1 MTRGFGES
9 RRGALQSG
17 PFDHG
22 MITGRTRFTQNG
34 SSDPPSGGEGAPPR
48 QRPPCPATGGGRKE
62 VGLLPPLGARRTP
75 HRRWQRRAA
84 RSVLLAV
91 ILMPLTV
98 LSTGSLTAQATPT
111 ASRLEEQLDQL
122 NRESD
127 QLVEQYNQSNEAL
140 KRIRRSLEGLRA
152 QASGAEADVRK
163 LQAVLGARASAAY
176 VQGAGSAVA
185 AVLGSD
191 DPAAAIARVQV
202 LELLAANDGDLM
214 DQLGVAGKAL
224 GERQRDLVAAERSQA
239 AEVDR
244 LAAKKAEVERAADK
258 TRALLARMRAA
269 DRPSTPS
276 RPSDPV
282 APPPS
287 GGGGGGSGSAA
298 AVVVAYARAQ
308 VGKPYCYGGSGP
320 GCFDC
325 SGLTL
330 MAWRQ
335 ARVSLPHS
343 SAAQYNV
350 GRRISAGEL
359 QPGDLIFYYSPI
371 SHVSVYIGGGQR
383 ISATHTGDYVRVQSL
398 GSSIVGYA
406 RPNG

>member
-1 MTRGFGES
+1 
-9 RRGALQSG
+9 
-17 PFDHG
+17 
-22 MITGRTRFTQNG
+22 
-34 SSDPPSGGEGAPPR
+34 
-48 QRPPCPATGGGRKE
+48 
-62 VGLLPPLGARRTP
+62 
-75 HRRWQRRAA
+75 
-84 RSVLLAV
+84 VLLAA

-98 LSTGSLTAQATPT
+98 LSTGPLTAQATPT
-111 ASRLEEQLDQL
+111 ASRLEDQLDQL

-140 KRIRRSLEGLRA
+140 QRIRRSLKDLRT

-163 LQAVLGARASAAY
+163 LQRVLGARASAAY

-214 DQLGVAGKAL
+214 DQLGVAGQAL
-224 GERQRDLVAAERSQA
+224 GERRRNLVAAEKAQA

-244 LAAKKAEVERAADK
+244 LQAKKSEVERAADK
-258 TRALLARMRAA
+258 TRALLSRMRAA
-269 DRPSTPS
+269 DRPSAPS
-276 RPSDPV
+276 RPSNPV
-282 APPPS
+282 APPPPA
-287 GGGGGGSGSAA
+287 GGGGGGGASA
-298 AVVVAYARAQ
+298 VVAYARAQ
-308 VGKPYCYGGSGP
+308 VGKPYCYGGAGP

-325 SGLTL
+325 SGLTM

-335 ARVSLPHS
+335 AGISLPHS
-343 SAAQYNV
+343 SASQYNV
-350 GRRISAGEL
+350 GRRISASEL
-359 QPGDLIFYYSPI
+359 RPGDLIFYYSPI

-406 RPNG
+406 RPSG

>member
-1 MTRGFGES
+1 M
-9 RRGALQSG
+9 L
-17 PFDHG
+17 
-22 MITGRTRFTQNG
+22 
-34 SSDPPSGGEGAPPR
+34 
-48 QRPPCPATGGGRKE
+48 
-62 VGLLPPLGARRTP
+62 
-75 HRRWQRRAA
+75 AA
-84 RSVLLAV
+84 
-91 ILMPLTV
+91 ILVPLTL
-98 LSTGSLTAQATPT
+98 LSTGSNTAALATP
-111 ASRLEEQLDQL
+111 ASPARLEDQLDQL
-122 NRESD
+122 NREAD

-140 KRIRRSLEGLRA
+140 ARIKRSLKGLRG
-152 QASGAEADVRK
+152 QADVAEEDLRK
-163 LQAVLGARASAAY
+163 LRAVLGARASAAY

-202 LELLAANDGDLM
+202 LDLLAAHDGDLM
-214 DQLGVAGKAL
+214 DQLGVAGKSYD
-224 GERQRDLVAAERSQA
+224 ERHRNLVAAEKAQA

-244 LAAKKAEVERAADK
+244 LAAKKAEVQRAADK
-258 TRALLARMRAA
+258 TRALLARMRAV
-269 DRPSTPS
+269 DRPAAPS
-276 RPSDPV
+276 QPSGPV
-282 APPPS
+282 ATPPS
-287 GGGGGGSGSAA
+287 GGGGGSGSAA
-298 AVVVAYARAQ
+298 AVVAYARAQ

-325 SGLTL
+325 SGLTM

-335 ARVSLPHS
+335 AGVSLPHS
-343 SAAQYNV
+343 SASQYNV

>member
-1 MTRGFGES
+1 M
-9 RRGALQSG
+9 
-17 PFDHG
+17 
-22 MITGRTRFTQNG
+22 
-34 SSDPPSGGEGAPPR
+34 
-48 QRPPCPATGGGRKE
+48 
-62 VGLLPPLGARRTP
+62 PPLGARRPP
-75 HRRWQRRAA
+75 HRRWTRHAA
-84 RSVLLAV
+84 RSVLLAA
-91 ILMPLTV
+91 ILLPLTV
-98 LSTGSLTAQATPT
+98 LSTGSMTAQATPT
-111 ASRLEEQLDQL
+111 TSARLKDQLDRL

-140 KRIRRSLEGLRA
+140 ARIRRSLQTLRA
-152 QASGAEADVRK
+152 QASEAEQDLRRLRAS
-163 LQAVLGARASAAY
+163 LGARASAAY

-191 DPAAAIARVQV
+191 DPAAAIDRVQV

-224 GERQRDLVAAERSQA
+224 EARQRDLVAAEKAQA

-269 DRPSTPS
+269 DRPSVPS
-276 RPSDPV
+276 RPAHPI

-287 GGGGGGSGSAA
+287 GGGGGGGGGGSGSAA
-298 AVVVAYARAQ
+298 AVVAYARAQ
-308 VGKPYCYGGSGP
+308 VGKPYCYGGAGP
-320 GCFDC
+320 SCFDC
-325 SGLTL
+325 SGLTM
-330 MAWRQ
+330 MAWQQ
-335 ARVSLPHS
+335 AGVSLPHS

-350 GRRISAGEL
+350 GRRISASEL

-371 SHVSVYIGGGQR
+371 SHVSIYIGNGQR

>member
-1 MTRGFGES
+1 ML
-9 RRGALQSG
+9 AA
-17 PFDHG
+17 
-22 MITGRTRFTQNG
+22 I
-34 SSDPPSGGEGAPPR
+34 
-48 QRPPCPATGGGRKE
+48 
-62 VGLLPPLGARRTP
+62 LLP
-75 HRRWQRRAA
+75 
-84 RSVLLAV
+84 
-91 ILMPLTV
+91 LTL
-98 LSTGSLTAQATPT
+98 LSTGSNTTALATP
-111 ASRLEEQLDQL
+111 ASPARLEDQLDQL

-140 KRIRRSLEGLRA
+140 ARIKRSLKGLRS
-152 QASGAEADVRK
+152 QASGAEEDLRK
-163 LQAVLGARASAAY
+163 LRAVLGARASAAY

-202 LELLAANDGDLM
+202 LDLLAAHDGDLM
-214 DQLGVAGKAL
+214 DQLGVAGKAFD
-224 GERQRDLVAAERSQA
+224 ERHRNLVAAEKAQA

-269 DRPSTPS
+269 DRPSAPS
-276 RPSDPV
+276 QPSGPV

-298 AVVVAYARAQ
+298 AVVAYVRAQ

-325 SGLTL
+325 SGLTM

-335 ARVSLPHS
+335 AGVSLPHS
-343 SAAQYNV
+343 SASQYNV

>member
-1 MTRGFGES
+1 M
-9 RRGALQSG
+9 
-17 PFDHG
+17 
-22 MITGRTRFTQNG
+22 
-34 SSDPPSGGEGAPPR
+34 
-48 QRPPCPATGGGRKE
+48 
-62 VGLLPPLGARRTP
+62 PPLGARRPP
-75 HRRWQRRAA
+75 HRRWPRRAV
-84 RSVLLAV
+84 RSVLLAA
-91 ILMPLTV
+91 ILVPLTV
-98 LSTGSLTAQATPT
+98 LSTGPTTAQATPT
-111 ASRLEEQLDQL
+111 SSARLEDQLDQL
-122 NRESD
+122 NREAD

-140 KRIRRSLEGLRA
+140 KRIRRSLEGLET

-163 LQAVLGARASAAY
+163 LKAVLGARASAAY

-224 GERQRDLVAAERSQA
+224 GERQRDLVAAEKAQA

-269 DRPSTPS
+269 DRSSVPS
-276 RPSDPV
+276 RPSGPV

-287 GGGGGGSGSAA
+287 GGGGGGGGSASA
-298 AVVVAYARAQ
+298 VVAYARAQ

-325 SGLTL
+325 SGLTM

-335 ARVSLPHS
+335 AGVSLPHS
-343 SAAQYNV
+343 SASQYNV
-350 GRRISAGEL
+350 GRRVSAGEL
-359 QPGDLIFYYSPI
+359 QPGDLVFYYSPI
-371 SHVSVYIGGGQR
+371 SHVSVYIGNGQR

>member
-1 MTRGFGES
+1 ML
-9 RRGALQSG
+9 AA
-17 PFDHG
+17 
-22 MITGRTRFTQNG
+22 I
-34 SSDPPSGGEGAPPR
+34 
-48 QRPPCPATGGGRKE
+48 
-62 VGLLPPLGARRTP
+62 LLP
-75 HRRWQRRAA
+75 
-84 RSVLLAV
+84 
-91 ILMPLTV
+91 LTL
-98 LSTGSLTAQATPT
+98 LSTGSNTTALATP
-111 ASRLEEQLDQL
+111 ASPARLEDQLDQL
-122 NRESD
+122 NREAD

-140 KRIRRSLEGLRA
+140 ARIKRSLKGLRG
-152 QASGAEADVRK
+152 QADVAEEDLRK

-176 VQGAGSAVA
+176 IQGAGSAVA

-202 LELLAANDGDLM
+202 LDLLAAHDGDLM
-214 DQLGVAGKAL
+214 DQLGVAGKSFD
-224 GERQRDLVAAERSQA
+224 ERHRNLVAAQKAQA

-258 TRALLARMRAA
+258 TRALLSRMRAA
-269 DRPSTPS
+269 DRPAAPS
-276 RPSDPV
+276 QPSGPV

-298 AVVVAYARAQ
+298 AVVAYARAQ

-325 SGLTL
+325 SGLTM

-335 ARVSLPHS
+335 AGVSLPHS
-343 SAAQYNV
+343 SASQYNV
-350 GRRISAGEL
+350 GRRISASEL

>member
-1 MTRGFGES
+1 
-9 RRGALQSG
+9 
-17 PFDHG
+17 
-22 MITGRTRFTQNG
+22 
-34 SSDPPSGGEGAPPR
+34 
-48 QRPPCPATGGGRKE
+48 
-62 VGLLPPLGARRTP
+62 
-75 HRRWQRRAA
+75 
-84 RSVLLAV
+84 VLLAA

-98 LSTGSLTAQATPT
+98 LSTGSNTTAVAAPT
-111 ASRLEEQLDQL
+111 SSARLEDQLDQL
-122 NRESD
+122 NRQAD

-140 KRIRRSLEGLRA
+140 KRLQRAHKALRA
-152 QASGAEADVRK
+152 QASGAQADVRK

-191 DPAAAIARVQV
+191 DPNAAIDRVQV
-202 LELLAANDGDLM
+202 LDLLANHDGDLM
-214 DQLGVAGKAL
+214 DQLWVAGKAL
-224 GERQRDLVAAERSQA
+224 DARQGELVAAEKAQA
-239 AEVDR
+239 VEVDR

-258 TRALLARMRAA
+258 TRALLARMRAV

-287 GGGGGGSGSAA
+287 GGGGGGASGSAA
-298 AVVVAYARAQ
+298 AVVAYARAQ
-308 VGKPYCYGGSGP
+308 VGKPYCYGGSGSA
-320 GCFDC
+320 CFDC
-325 SGLTL
+325 SGLTM

-335 ARVSLPHS
+335 AGVSLPHS
-343 SAAQYNV
+343 SAAQYSV
-350 GRRISAGEL
+350 GRRVSAGEL

-371 SHVSVYIGGGQR
+371 SHVSVYIGNGQR

-398 GSSIVGYA
+398 GSSIVGYG

>member
-1 MTRGFGES
+1 
-9 RRGALQSG
+9 
-17 PFDHG
+17 
-22 MITGRTRFTQNG
+22 
-34 SSDPPSGGEGAPPR
+34 
-48 QRPPCPATGGGRKE
+48 
-62 VGLLPPLGARRTP
+62 LPPLGARRPP
-75 HRRWQRRAA
+75 HRRWARHAA
-84 RSVLLAV
+84 RSVLLAA
-91 ILMPLTV
+91 ILLPLTL
-98 LSTGSLTAQATPT
+98 LSTGSNTTALATP
-111 ASRLEEQLDQL
+111 ASPARLEEQLDQL

-140 KRIRRSLEGLRA
+140 KRIQRSLKGLRS
-152 QASGAEADVRK
+152 QAAGAEDDLRK

-202 LELLAANDGDLM
+202 LDLLAAHDGDLM
-214 DQLGVAGKAL
+214 DQLGVAAKAFE
-224 GERQRDLVAAERSQA
+224 ERHRNLVAAEKAQA
-239 AEVDR
+239 VEVDR
-244 LAAKKAEVERAADK
+244 LAAKKAEVQRAADK

-269 DRPSTPS
+269 ASPAAPS
-276 RPSDPV
+276 RPSSPI

-287 GGGGGGSGSAA
+287 GGGGGGGASA
-298 AVVVAYARAQ
+298 VVAYARAQ
-308 VGKPYCYGGSGP
+308 VGKPYCYGGEGP

-325 SGLTL
+325 SGLTM

-335 ARVSLPHS
+335 AGVSLPHS
-343 SAAQYNV
+343 SSAQYNV
-350 GRRISAGEL
+350 GRRISASEL

-398 GSSIVGYA
+398 GSSIVGFA

>member
-1 MTRGFGES
+1 
-9 RRGALQSG
+9 
-17 PFDHG
+17 
-22 MITGRTRFTQNG
+22 
-34 SSDPPSGGEGAPPR
+34 
-48 QRPPCPATGGGRKE
+48 
-62 VGLLPPLGARRTP
+62 LPPLGARRPP
-75 HRRWQRRAA
+75 HRRWPRRAV
-84 RSVLLAV
+84 RSVLLAA
-91 ILMPLTV
+91 ILVPLTV
-98 LSTGSLTAQATPT
+98 LSTGPTTAQATPT
-111 ASRLEEQLDQL
+111 SSARLEDQLDQL
-122 NRESD
+122 NREAD

-140 KRIRRSLEGLRA
+140 KRIRRSLKGLET

-163 LQAVLGARASAAY
+163 LKAVLGARASAAY

-224 GERQRDLVAAERSQA
+224 GERQRDLVAAEKAQA

-269 DRPSTPS
+269 DRSSVPS
-276 RPSDPV
+276 RPSGPV

-287 GGGGGGSGSAA
+287 GGGGGGGGSASA
-298 AVVVAYARAQ
+298 VVAYARAQ

-325 SGLTL
+325 SGLTM

-335 ARVSLPHS
+335 AGVSLPHS
-343 SAAQYNV
+343 SASQYNV

-359 QPGDLIFYYSPI
+359 QPGDLVFYYSPI
-371 SHVSVYIGGGQR
+371 SHVSVYIGNGQR

>member
-1 MTRGFGES
+1 M
-9 RRGALQSG
+9 L
-17 PFDHG
+17 
-22 MITGRTRFTQNG
+22 
-34 SSDPPSGGEGAPPR
+34 
-48 QRPPCPATGGGRKE
+48 
-62 VGLLPPLGARRTP
+62 
-75 HRRWQRRAA
+75 AA
-84 RSVLLAV
+84 

-98 LSTGSLTAQATPT
+98 LSTGPLTAQATPT
-111 ASRLEEQLDQL
+111 ASRLEDQLDQL

-140 KRIRRSLEGLRA
+140 QRIRRSLKGLRA

-163 LQAVLGARASAAY
+163 LQQVLGARASAAY

-214 DQLGVAGKAL
+214 DQLGVAGQAL
-224 GERQRDLVAAERSQA
+224 GERKRNLVAAEKAQA

-244 LAAKKAEVERAADK
+244 LQAKKAEVERAADK
-258 TRALLARMRAA
+258 TRALLSRMRAP
-269 DRPSTPS
+269 DRPSAPT
-276 RPSDPV
+276 RPSNPV
-282 APPPS
+282 APPPPA
-287 GGGGGGSGSAA
+287 GGGGGGGGGGAT
-298 AVVVAYARAQ
+298 AVAAYARAQ

-325 SGLTL
+325 SGLTM

-335 ARVSLPHS
+335 AGVSLPHS

-350 GRRISAGEL
+350 GRRISASEL

>member
-1 MTRGFGES
+1 V
-9 RRGALQSG
+9 ALAA
-17 PFDHG
+17 
-22 MITGRTRFTQNG
+22 I
-34 SSDPPSGGEGAPPR
+34 
-48 QRPPCPATGGGRKE
+48 
-62 VGLLPPLGARRTP
+62 LLP
-75 HRRWQRRAA
+75 
-84 RSVLLAV
+84 
-91 ILMPLTV
+91 LTL
-98 LSTGSLTAQATPT
+98 LSTGSNTTALATP
-111 ASRLEEQLDQL
+111 ASPARLEDQLDQL
-122 NRESD
+122 NREAD
-127 QLVEQYNQSNEAL
+127 QLVEQYNQSNETLA
-140 KRIRRSLEGLRA
+140 RIKRSLKGLRGQANVA
-152 QASGAEADVRK
+152 QEDLRK

-176 VQGAGSAVA
+176 IQGAGSAVA

-202 LELLAANDGDLM
+202 LDLLAAHDGDLM
-214 DQLGVAGKAL
+214 DQLGVAGKSFD
-224 GERQRDLVAAERSQA
+224 ERHRNLVAAEKAQA
-239 AEVDR
+239 VEVDR
-244 LAAKKAEVERAADK
+244 LAAKKAEVQRAADK

-269 DRPSTPS
+269 DRPAAPS
-276 RPSDPV
+276 QPSGGPV

-298 AVVVAYARAQ
+298 AVVAYARAQ

-325 SGLTL
+325 SGLTM

-335 ARVSLPHS
+335 AGVSLPHS
-343 SAAQYNV
+343 SASQYSV

>member
-1 MTRGFGES
+1 
-9 RRGALQSG
+9 
-17 PFDHG
+17 
-22 MITGRTRFTQNG
+22 
-34 SSDPPSGGEGAPPR
+34 
-48 QRPPCPATGGGRKE
+48 
-62 VGLLPPLGARRTP
+62 
-75 HRRWQRRAA
+75 
-84 RSVLLAV
+84 VLLAA

-98 LSTGSLTAQATPT
+98 LSTGPLTAQATPT
-111 ASRLEEQLDQL
+111 ASRLEDQLDQL

-140 KRIRRSLEGLRA
+140 QRIRRSLKGLRA
-152 QASGAEADVRK
+152 QASGAESDLRK
-163 LQAVLGARASAAY
+163 LQKVLGARASAAY

-214 DQLGVAGKAL
+214 DQLGVAGQAL
-224 GERQRDLVAAERSQA
+224 GERRRNLVAAEKAQA

-269 DRPSTPS
+269 DRSSVPS
-276 RPSDPV
+276 RPSAPV

-287 GGGGGGSGSAA
+287 GGGGGGGGGSGSAA
-298 AVVVAYARAQ
+298 AVVAYARAQ
-308 VGKPYCYGGSGP
+308 VGKPYCYGGSGS

-325 SGLTL
+325 SGLTM

-335 ARVSLPHS
+335 AGVSLPHS
-343 SAAQYNV
+343 SASQYSV
-350 GRRISAGEL
+350 GRRVSAGEL

-371 SHVSVYIGGGQR
+371 SHVSVYIGNGQR

-398 GSSIVGYA
+398 GSSIVGFA
-406 RPNG
+406 RPSG

>member
-1 MTRGFGES
+1 
-9 RRGALQSG
+9 L
-17 PFDHG
+17 
-22 MITGRTRFTQNG
+22 
-34 SSDPPSGGEGAPPR
+34 PPS
-48 QRPPCPATGGGRKE
+48 
-62 VGLLPPLGARRTP
+62 GARRTP
-75 HRRWQRRAA
+75 HRRWPRRAA
-84 RSVLLAV
+84 RSALLAAVLL
-91 ILMPLTV
+91 PLTV
-98 LSTGSLTAQATPT
+98 LSTGPNTTALATPT
-111 ASRLEEQLDQL
+111 STRLEEQLDQL
-122 NRESD
+122 NREAD

-140 KRIRRSLEGLRA
+140 RRIRRSLRTLRA
-152 QASGAEADVRK
+152 QASGAEDDLRE
-163 LQAVLGARASAAY
+163 LQRALGARASAAY

-214 DQLGVAGKAL
+214 DRLGVAGQAL
-224 GERQRDLVAAERSQA
+224 GERRRNLVAAEKAQV
-239 AEVDR
+239 AEVAR
-244 LAAKKAEVERAADK
+244 LQAKKAEVERAADK

-269 DRPSTPS
+269 DRPSAPT
-276 RPSDPV
+276 RPSNPV
-282 APPPS
+282 APPPPS
-287 GGGGGGSGSAA
+287 GGGGGGGAA
-298 AVVVAYARAQ
+298 AVVAYARAQ
-308 VGKPYCYGGSGP
+308 VGKPYCYGGEGP

-325 SGLTL
+325 SGLTM

-335 ARVSLPHS
+335 VGVSLPHS
-343 SAAQYNV
+343 SAAQYSV
-350 GRRISAGEL
+350 GRRISASEL

>member
-1 MTRGFGES
+1 
-9 RRGALQSG
+9 
-17 PFDHG
+17 
-22 MITGRTRFTQNG
+22 
-34 SSDPPSGGEGAPPR
+34 
-48 QRPPCPATGGGRKE
+48 
-62 VGLLPPLGARRTP
+62 LPPLGARRTP
-75 HRRWQRRAA
+75 HRRWPRHAA
-84 RSVLLAV
+84 RSVLVAAFL
-91 ILMPLTV
+91 LPLTV
-98 LSTGSLTAQATPT
+98 LSTGLLTASATPAT
-111 ASRLEEQLDQL
+111 STRLEDQLDRQ
-122 NRESD
+122 NREAD
-127 QLVEQYNQSNEAL
+127 ALVEQYNQSNEAL
-140 KRIRRSLEGLRA
+140 KKIRRTLKGLRA
-152 QASGAEADVRK
+152 EASGAEDDLRK
-163 LQAVLGARASAAY
+163 LQATLGARASAAY
-176 VQGAGSAVA
+176 TQGAGSAVA

-202 LELLAANDGDLM
+202 LDLLAAHDGDLM
-214 DQLGVAGKAL
+214 DQLGVAGQAFD
-224 GERQRDLVAAERSQA
+224 ERRRNLVAAEKAQA
-239 AEVDR
+239 AEVER

-269 DRPSTPS
+269 DRPAAPS
-276 RPSDPV
+276 APSSPV

-298 AVVVAYARAQ
+298 AAVAYARAQ

-330 MAWRQ
+330 MAWAQ
-335 ARVSLPHS
+335 AGVSLPHS
-343 SAAQYNV
+343 SASQYNV
-350 GRRISAGEL
+350 GRRISASEL

-371 SHVSVYIGGGQR
+371 SHVSIYIGGGQR

>member
-1 MTRGFGES
+1 VF
-9 RRGALQSG
+9 L
-17 PFDHG
+17 
-22 MITGRTRFTQNG
+22 
-34 SSDPPSGGEGAPPR
+34 
-48 QRPPCPATGGGRKE
+48 
-62 VGLLPPLGARRTP
+62 
-75 HRRWQRRAA
+75 AA
-84 RSVLLAV
+84 
-91 ILMPLTV
+91 ILVPLTV
-98 LSTGSLTAQATPT
+98 LSTGSNMTAVATP
-111 ASRLEEQLDQL
+111 ASSTRLEDQLDRL

-127 QLVEQYNQSNEAL
+127 QLVEQYNQSNEIL
-140 KRIRRSLEGLRA
+140 KRIRRSLKGLRA

-163 LQAVLGARASAAY
+163 LRAVLGARASAAY

-214 DQLGVAGKAL
+214 EQLGVAGKAL
-224 GERQRDLVAAERSQA
+224 GERQRDLVAAEKNQA

-269 DRPSTPS
+269 DRSSVPS
-276 RPSDPV
+276 RPSAPV

-287 GGGGGGSGSAA
+287 GGGGGGGSGSAA
-298 AVVVAYARAQ
+298 AVVAYARAQ

-325 SGLTL
+325 SGLTM

-335 ARVSLPHS
+335 AGVSLPHS
-343 SAAQYNV
+343 SSAQYNV
-350 GRRISAGEL
+350 GRRVSASEL
-359 QPGDLIFYYSPI
+359 QPGDLVFYYSPI
-371 SHVSVYIGGGQR
+371 SHVSVYIGNGQR

-398 GSSIVGYA
+398 GSSIVGFA

>member
-1 MTRGFGES
+1 ML
-9 RRGALQSG
+9 AA
-17 PFDHG
+17 
-22 MITGRTRFTQNG
+22 I
-34 SSDPPSGGEGAPPR
+34 
-48 QRPPCPATGGGRKE
+48 
-62 VGLLPPLGARRTP
+62 LLP
-75 HRRWQRRAA
+75 
-84 RSVLLAV
+84 
-91 ILMPLTV
+91 LTL
-98 LSTGSLTAQATPT
+98 LSTGSNTTALATP
-111 ASRLEEQLDQL
+111 ASPARLEDQLDQL
-122 NRESD
+122 NREAD
-127 QLVEQYNQSNEAL
+127 QLVEQYNQSNETL
-140 KRIRRSLEGLRA
+140 KRIKRSLKGLRG
-152 QASGAEADVRK
+152 QADVAEEDLRK
-163 LQAVLGARASAAY
+163 LRAVLGARASAAY
-176 VQGAGSAVA
+176 IQGAGSAVA

-202 LELLAANDGDLM
+202 LDLLAAHDGDLM
-214 DQLGVAGKAL
+214 DQLGVAGKSFD
-224 GERQRDLVAAERSQA
+224 ERHRNLVAAQKAQA

-258 TRALLARMRAA
+258 TRALLSRMRAA
-269 DRPSTPS
+269 DRPAAPGQPS
-276 RPSDPV
+276 GPV

-298 AVVVAYARAQ
+298 AVVAYARAQ

-325 SGLTL
+325 SGLTM

-335 ARVSLPHS
+335 AGVSLPHS
-343 SAAQYNV
+343 SASQYNV

>member
-1 MTRGFGES
+1 ML
-9 RRGALQSG
+9 AA
-17 PFDHG
+17 
-22 MITGRTRFTQNG
+22 I
-34 SSDPPSGGEGAPPR
+34 
-48 QRPPCPATGGGRKE
+48 
-62 VGLLPPLGARRTP
+62 LLP
-75 HRRWQRRAA
+75 
-84 RSVLLAV
+84 
-91 ILMPLTV
+91 LTL
-98 LSTGSLTAQATPT
+98 LSTGSNMTALATP
-111 ASRLEEQLDQL
+111 ASPARLEEQLDQL

-140 KRIRRSLEGLRA
+140 ARIKRSLKGLRS
-152 QASGAEADVRK
+152 QANGAEEDVRR
-163 LQAVLGARASAAY
+163 LRAVLGARASAAY

-202 LELLAANDGDLM
+202 LDLLAAHDGDLM
-214 DQLGVAGKAL
+214 DQLGVAGKAFD
-224 GERQRDLVAAERSQA
+224 ERHRNLVAAEKAQA

-269 DRPSTPS
+269 DRPSAPS
-276 RPSDPV
+276 QPSGPV

-298 AVVVAYARAQ
+298 AVVAYVRAQ

-325 SGLTL
+325 SGLTM

-335 ARVSLPHS
+335 AGVSLPHS
-343 SAAQYNV
+343 SASQYNV
-350 GRRISAGEL
+350 GRRISASEL

-398 GSSIVGYA
+398 GSSIVGYG